1 MKPEGTEGET
11 EATEGVQPDE
21 PAAGSRNPFA
31 SRDYRAWLAAS
42 VVMALGVG
50 IQIVAV
56 PLFIRDRVE
65 PDERAAAIAG
75 ALMIQEL
82 PGVVLTIFGGILADR
97 VEARLILVRATAVA
111 AVVAGVYLVLAA
123 ASVTILWP
131 VFLLS
136 AVIGAVGAF
145 ENPARMGLLPRIVT
159 RPQLQNAVIIGNVG
173 FLAASDFV
181 GPALGG
187 LVAGFAGLTAAFSL
201 ETGLLAA
208 GALLFLMLR
217 RYPPVREEEP
227 SSVRKD
233 LAEGFRYVLRSR
245 AILGLLVLSAMLG
258 IFFGGPITVTMLLV
272 VEDVLQL
279 GDHWVGILFATFGA
293 GMIVSSVLMTL
304 RPLPRRGL
312 LVALSPVLAAPPLV
326 LFGLSETAWLTV
338 VALLAIGPAG
348 AIFMNLSL
356 ALLQEN
362 TPQPVMG
369 RVMGIYSLMFAASM
383 PIGIAQ
389 TGLLATLWGTQ
400 FSIVASAIAGGVA
413 GIALLIWLPVR
424 KLP

>member
-1 MKPEGTEGET
+1 MSDGET
-11 EATEGVQPDE
+11 EA
-21 PAAGSRNPFA
+21 AAAEAPEEAESRNPF
-31 SRDYRAWLAAS
+31 SNRDYRAWLAAS
-42 VVMALGVG
+42 VVTALGVG

-82 PGVVLTIFGGILADR
+82 PGVLLTLFGGVLADR
-97 VEARLILVRATAVA
+97 MEARLILVRATTVA
-111 AVVAGVYLVLAA
+111 AVVSGVYVVLAA

-145 ENPARMGLLPRIVT
+145 ENPARQGVLPRIVT

-173 FLAASDFV
+173 FLAASDFI

-187 LVAGFAGLTAAFSL
+187 LMAGFAGLTAAFSL
-201 ETGLLAA
+201 ETALLAA
-208 GALLFLMLR
+208 GALLFLLLR
-217 RYPPVREEEP
+217 GYQPVQEEEQ
-227 SSVRKD
+227 SSIRSD
-233 LAEGFRYVLRSR
+233 LAEGVRYVLRSP
-245 AILGLLVLSAMLG
+245 AILGLLMLSAMLG
-258 IFFGGPITVTMLLV
+258 IFFGGPITVTMLLI
-272 VEDVLQL
+272 VEDVLHL

-293 GMIVSSVLMTL
+293 GMIVSSGLMTL

-369 RVMGIYSLMFAASM
+369 RVMSIYSLMFAAAM

-389 TGLLATLWGTQ
+389 TGLLATLWGAQ
-400 FSIVASAIAGGVA
+400 FSIVASAIAGGVV
-413 GIALLIWLPVR
+413 GFLLLVWSPVR